1 MPFVRLGTEH
11 YPRFTMASKPA
22 DDNALYFGPFGGRN
36 ETRAA
41 IDAICAAF
49 RLPTCSREN
58 SRATLERSGPAST
71 ITLGRCD
78 AFCRGTPDE
87 DEYMRRIGQA
97 EELLN
102 GHYRR
107 LTRALR
113 EEMEQEAADL
123 HFEQA
128 AALRDRIRAIEV
140 LASARSH
147 CRHLRRYRYLGAF
160 TAARSNAAALCCT
173 SRTAA

>member
-1 MPFVRLGTEH
+1 M
-11 YPRFTMASKPA
+11 
-22 DDNALYFGPFGGRN
+22 
-36 ETRAA
+36 
-41 IDAICAAF
+41 
-49 RLPTCSREN
+49 
-58 SRATLERSGPAST
+58 
-71 ITLGRCD
+71 GRCD

-140 LASARSH
+140 LGKRQKVIAGICADTDIWGVYRGALKCGSAVLHIEDGSVTGRDLNLFAAPPGRERADDPV
-147 CRHLRRYRYLGAF
+147 CAAAAVLPQQECA
-160 TAARSNAAALCCT
+160 AARNSAALRDRGRGRA
-173 SRTAA
+173 RTDLDRARGAAR

>member
-1 MPFVRLGTEH
+1 M
-11 YPRFTMASKPA
+11 
-22 DDNALYFGPFGGRN
+22 
-36 ETRAA
+36 
-41 IDAICAAF
+41 
-49 RLPTCSREN
+49 
-58 SRATLERSGPAST
+58 
-71 ITLGRCD
+71 GRCD

-140 LASARSH
+140 LGKRQKVLAGSLADTDVVGF
-147 CRHLRRYRYLGAF
+147 YRGEAKSCFVVLHFVCLLY
-160 TAARSNAAALCCT
+160 T
-173 SRTAA
+173 SPSPRDTR